1 MTLRLFL
8 FLRFL
13 SLPRLTHLDH
23 RNLLSHALITLILA
37 AKRDYLCDRTRK
49 IRVQWIKKIWAT
61 FASSRTCSNFNLVCE
76 QRLIRW
82 KTNHTRPFPFPSIKQ
97 ASRLLQ
103 KLSICLLSRI
113 RGFVLSI
120 SWKTGPKHVR
130 RHHNSR
136 LSFLDSLDIL
146 NLR

>member
-1 MTLRLFL
+1 M
-8 FLRFL
+8 
-13 SLPRLTHLDH
+13 
-23 RNLLSHALITLILA
+23 
-37 AKRDYLCDRTRK
+37 
-49 IRVQWIKKIWAT
+49 KKTWAT
-61 FASSRTCSNFNLVCE
+61 FASSRTCSNFNLVCD

-97 ASRLLQ
+97 AFRLLQ

-146 NLR
+146 NLSENQNIEGVEKTQTAIVDA